1 MFLQCHRYIIIIFI
15 CTFLQINFSEYIYFI
30 EYQIRLPQKILFILI
45 NNQIQTMTILVD
57 KINDKLKRN
66 DMIKMEQEL
75 IGNFI
80 QQNFKYFYEY

>member
-1 MFLQCHRYIIIIFI
+1 
-15 CTFLQINFSEYIYFI
+15 
-30 EYQIRLPQKILFILI
+30 
-45 NNQIQTMTILVD
+45 MTILVD

-80 QQNFKYFYEY
+80 Q